1 MLGWRLAISAILIPS
16 IVLLFFLDA
25 HLGTPAPVL
34 FLLCV
39 FLCLRSTY
47 EMIDLMR
54 ERSFAPHWRLTALCG
69 VAVIVAAWGPRMVGL
84 ERNTLIVLGVVAMT
98 YAMCVLLLFFA
109 AAMRYRE
116 PGRSVDTLGAE
127 ILTVSYAGFLLGLTA
142 QLRWVVGTDAGY
154 IVLGSLLVTAKSGD
168 VGAFFVGRLFGRRK
182 MAPLLSPGKT
192 WAGAV
197 GALLG
202 GAVGAWAWLTYAT
215 PWLYPEA
222 EPTPWYWSALY
233 GVLIGIVGLI
243 GDLCESMVKR
253 DMGKKDSANLLPGF
267 GGLLDLLDSV
277 LYSGPVA
284 LVLWVV
290 LPLATWR

>member
-1 MLGWRLAISAILIPS
+1 MLGWRLAISAILIPA

-39 FLCLRSTY
+39 FLCLRGTY
-47 EMIDLMR
+47 EMTDLMR
-54 ERSFAPHWRLTALCG
+54 ERAFAPRRRLTSLCG

-84 ERNTLIVLGVVAMT
+84 ERKTLVVLGVVAMT
-98 YAMCVLLLFFA
+98 YAMCVLLLLFA

-116 PGRSVDTLGAE
+116 PGRNVDTLGAE
-127 ILTVSYAGFLLGLTA
+127 IFTVSYAGFLLALTA

-168 VGAFFVGRLFGRRK
+168 VGAFFIGRLFGRRK

-192 WAGAV
+192 WAGAF
-197 GALLG
+197 GAVLG
-202 GAVGAWAWLTYAT
+202 GATGAWCWLTFAT

-222 EPTPWYWSALY
+222 APSPWHWSILY

-267 GGLLDLLDSV
+267 GGLLDMLDSV

-284 LVLWVV
+284 LVLWVI
-290 LPLATWR
+290 LPLATWQ